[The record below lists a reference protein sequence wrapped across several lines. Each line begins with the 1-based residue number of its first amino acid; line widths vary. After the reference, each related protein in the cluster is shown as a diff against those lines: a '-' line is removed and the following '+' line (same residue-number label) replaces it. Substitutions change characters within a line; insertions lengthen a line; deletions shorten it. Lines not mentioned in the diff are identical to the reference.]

1 MHDMDIPYP
10 DRTARQISQRLSLRP
25 PQSDSLALLANIIER
40 AGGAERLKIAKPAEM
55 LAVVREVYPH
65 VADFERDFPSLTFAL
80 ATGVGKT
87 RLMGAFIAYLY
98 EKQAS
103 RHFLVLAPNLTIY
116 DKLIADFTPGTAKY
130 VFKGL
135 PVFATQAPVLVT
147 GDNYED
153 GRGVRAEGM
162 LNIEADCVINV
173 FNISK
178 INADKD
184 ARGVPRVRRLQEY
197 IGESYFDYL
206 TGLDDLVLL
215 MDEAHRYRAAAGM
228 KAINELKPVLGL
240 ELTATPKTT
249 GAQGKDFKNV
259 IYGYSLGQAMQDGFV
274 KEPAVVTRE
283 NFEPTSVDQDALERI
298 KLQDGITYHEKV
310 KAELEVYSR
319 QEGVERVKP
328 FVLVVAK
335 DTTHAGEIEAL
346 IKGDDFFGG
355 RYADKV
361 IQIHSKQSG
370 ELKDESVQRL
380 LLVESTLERTEIV
393 IHVNKLGEGWDVTNL
408 FTIVP
413 LRASAS
419 DILTEQTIGR
429 GLRLPYGKRTGVDMV
444 DTLAII
450 AHDRF
455 QAVVEAAKD
464 QQSLIRKHFTI
475 GENGDV
481 SSAPI
486 KPVHVPSNLETAF
499 TGVRPDL
506 ETSAQSPYSPPPPI
520 LRTDREQAIGSA
532 VFNAFRENP
541 LSNLNSDEDR
551 KSLSDIARKK
561 ITEAQETL
569 PGLGHNPS
577 VEEAEIRAVER
588 RERITAD
595 QPGVK
600 EARPEN
606 YIIRALLDYDEIDY
620 DDHAT
625 LLQKL
630 ATQVVTRL
638 GEYLD
643 EPEVE
648 KVAYQY
654 ENDLAKFIAAQLS
667 ENRWESPVSYSAHV
681 TAGVATLK
689 PLDFTMLEGVPL
701 QHYSEKPPTRA
712 DLLRTVFAGFERALY
727 PMQKFDSDQE
737 RIYAGLLE
745 KSDQVQKW
753 MKPARK
759 QLQIEWGDRGAN
771 YEPDFVIETS
781 DEKWLVEVKAEN
793 ELENADVLAKARA
806 AIEWCAHAS
815 ESAKS
820 SEDKPW
826 IYLLIP
832 HTAITTTT
840 TVDALR
846 NRYEQQRKAAS
857 NVAA

>member
-1 MHDMDIPYP
+1 
-10 DRTARQISQRLSLRP
+10 
-25 PQSDSLALLANIIER
+25 
-40 AGGAERLKIAKPAEM
+40 
-55 LAVVREVYPH
+55 
-65 VADFERDFPSLTFAL
+65 
-80 ATGVGKT
+80 
-87 RLMGAFIAYLY
+87 
-98 EKQAS
+98 
-103 RHFLVLAPNLTIY
+103 
-116 DKLIADFTPGTAKY
+116 
-130 VFKGL
+130 
-135 PVFATQAPVLVT
+135 
-147 GDNYED
+147 
-153 GRGVRAEGM
+153 
-162 LNIEADCVINV
+162 
-173 FNISK
+173 
-178 INADKD
+178 
-184 ARGVPRVRRLQEY
+184 
-197 IGESYFDYL
+197 
-206 TGLDDLVLL
+206 
-215 MDEAHRYRAAAGM
+215 
-228 KAINELKPVLGL
+228 
-240 ELTATPKTT
+240 
-249 GAQGKDFKNV
+249 
-259 IYGYSLGQAMQDGFV
+259 
-274 KEPAVVTRE
+274 
-283 NFEPTSVDQDALERI
+283 
-298 KLQDGITYHEKV
+298 
-310 KAELEVYSR
+310 
-319 QEGVERVKP
+319 VKP

-577 VEEAEIRAVER
+577 VEEAEIRAVVNTLAEHITNETIEIPRVVVTPDGNINFGYNDFDLTRVSQIAYRPLDENLIVEEVRTGKR